1 MTLSLDF
8 NLEGDESMAYR
19 FIAAGGSHVGRQR
32 KVNEDAFLVLNQHQ
46 LCILADG
53 MGGHAAGQLASQMAV
68 EEVSRFM
75 VDTLQSPQFV
85 WPFDQDPQKIY
96 EENALINATRVANVR
111 IYNRALKD
119 PQCSGMGTTL
129 VATKMASNGELIIA
143 SVGDSRCY
151 IYRNN
156 QLSQLTRDHSLLNH
170 LIYQLHMDPEEA
182 RQKAGK
188 NVIVKAVGLEDDV
201 EVDSFRFQANPHD
214 LFLLCSDGLTDLVDE
229 HTIAHIL
236 QQYGH
241 NLNFTIQHLIELANE
256 GGGTD
261 NITIILLQVQ
271 ADQPHSTPYNSSIY

>member
-1 MTLSLDF
+1 
-8 NLEGDESMAYR
+8 MAYR

-75 VDTLQSPQFV
+75 VDTLSSPHFV
-85 WPFDQDPQKIY
+85 WPFDQFPQKSY
-96 EENALINATRVANVR
+96 EENALVNATRVANVR

-129 VATKMASNGELIIA
+129 VATKMSSNGELVIA
-143 SVGDSRCY
+143 AVGDSRCY
-151 IYRNN
+151 VYRQN
-156 QLSQLTRDHSLLNH
+156 QLSQLTRDHSLFNH
-170 LIYQLHMDPEEA
+170 LIYQLNMDPEEA

-201 EVDSFRFQANPHD
+201 EVDTFRFQPQLHD

-229 HTIAHIL
+229 HQIGRVL

-241 NLNFTIQHLIELANE
+241 NLNLTVQHLIELANE

-271 ADQPHSTPYNSSIY
+271 AGQPPSNPYHSGTY